1 MTFPKSI
8 TCLCLLLL
16 SVPGLQA
23 DTVFLTPAE
32 DTFIQGGNRSMDI
45 CRTAYLEVAA
55 RGASGRDAGLRK
67 IFLAFDVDEDLAAK
81 LVSAKLVLS
90 YRPDSAVI
98 SFGEGEKGAVSLE
111 LYGGVGE
118 DWSEEY
124 LTWDE
129 APLHDKARATE
140 SGNSLVTL
148 LAEQTADP
156 ASPEFGRALTFADDK
171 LADFIRQN
179 PGRFTLIVTCQGGP
193 SMPGLRFQDK
203 DGTRD
208 PELKPTLVLEVK

>member
-1 MTFPKSI
+1 MTLPKSI
-8 TCLCLLLL
+8 PCLCLLLL

-23 DTVFLTPAE
+23 DTVFLTPTE
-32 DTFIQGGNRSMDI
+32 DTFIQGGSLSPEIR
-45 CRTAYLEVAA
+45 RTEYLEVAA
-55 RGASGRDAGLRK
+55 RGASDKDGLRK
-67 IFLAFDVDEDLAAK
+67 IFLAFDVDADLAAK
-81 LVSAKLVLS
+81 LASAKLVLS
-90 YRPDSAVI
+90 YRPGSAVI
-98 SFGEGEKGAVSLE
+98 TFGEGQKSPVNLALF
-111 LYGGVGE
+111 GGVGE

-129 APLHDKARATE
+129 APIHDRASASE
-140 SGNSLVTL
+140 GANSLVTL

-156 ASPEFGRALTFADDK
+156 ASPEFGHALTFADDK

-179 PGRFTLIVTCQGGP
+179 PGRITLIVTCQGGS

-208 PELKPTLVLEVK
+208 PELKPTLILEMK